1 MKDARDGVVLGDRRQ
16 IFGTHLQETV
26 GSNEE
31 LIGPF
36 RDYEA
41 AKEEWIKH
49 AWHSIDQGTTRYRIV
64 PIDSDAPP
72 PCTDWSPVRSFERP
86 KSARIQADTETGDSR

>member
-1 MKDARDGVVLGDRRQ
+1 MVLFWVIG
-16 IFGTHLQETV
+16 GKYSETHLQETV

-41 AKEEWIKH
+41 AKEEWTKH
-49 AWHSIDQGTTRYRIV
+49 AWQSVDHGTTRYRIERV
-64 PIDSDAPP
+64 DSDAPP
-72 PCTDWSPVRSFERP
+72 PCTD
-86 KSARIQADTETGDSR
+86 

>member
-1 MKDARDGVVLGDRRQ
+1 MALFWVIGGKYAE
-16 IFGTHLQETV
+16 THLQETV

-41 AKEEWIKH
+41 AKEEWAKH
-49 AWHSIDQGTTRYRIV
+49 AWQSVGAAGHS
-64 PIDSDAPP
+64 P
-72 PCTDWSPVRSFERP
+72 
-86 KSARIQADTETGDSR
+86 